1 MTALATLEDFYRLG
15 LPATALVPPPREV
28 EAVDATLDRVL
39 LKGHGLVEGD
49 VLVFEG
55 QGALPAPLTT
65 SERYAAAPLDLHLFE
80 LRYYEGPSAGSL
92 VDLTTAGTKPF
103 AFRVDPRPAYEQALR
118 AASATVQDKATA
130 HSAIVTPTEEIIEVV
145 CVLAAGIVMH
155 ANRLRLPLN
164 ADQWAQLDKRLG
176 YAHSRLKAWEA
187 GKPIAGVT
195 DATPNLAEAGATASL
210 VTGATISINGWG
222 WGNGL

>member
-1 MTALATLEDFYRLG
+1 MPTLATLEDFYRLG

-28 EAVDATLDRVL
+28 EAVDASLDRLL

-49 VLVFEG
+49 AMVFEG
-55 QGALPAPLTT
+55 QGSLPAPLTT
-65 SERYAAAPLDLHLFE
+65 TGRYAAAPVDLHFFQ
-80 LRYYEGPSAGSL
+80 LRHLDGVSAGDI
-92 VDLTTAGTKPF
+92 VDLTTTGTKPF

-130 HSAIVTPTEEIIEVV
+130 HSEIVVPTEEVIEVV
-145 CVLAAGIVMH
+145 CVLAAGIVLH

-164 ADQWAQLDKRLG
+164 ADQWTQLEKRLG
-176 YAHSRLKAWEA
+176 YAHARLKTWEA

-195 DATPNLAEAGATASL
+195 DATPTVPEAGASASL
-210 VTGATISINGWG
+210 VSGVPVYASGWG
-222 WGNGL
+222 WGDGL